1 MASSDFDDY
10 RAKVNEYVEAHKSQ
24 PAINKLLHNEPISV
38 DDYKELE
45 RIFTEELSTAEDY
58 QMNYQD
64 IGTFHLA
71 CLLEK
76 LPRWRVFYL
85 YCRGKTKY

>member
-1 MASSDFDDY
+1 MKSLRVFYGSENIWNIKTKIPEFFREEGRKVDIASSDFDDY

-45 RIFTEELSTAEDY
+45 KFFTFIAEKRP
-58 QMNYQD
+58 N
-64 IGTFHLA
+64 A
-71 CLLEK
+71 E
-76 LPRWRVFYL
+76 
-85 YCRGKTKY
+85 

>member
-1 MASSDFDDY
+1 MDIASSDFDDY

-45 RIFTEELSTAEDY
+45 KFFTFIAEKRP
-58 QMNYQD
+58 N
-64 IGTFHLA
+64 A
-71 CLLEK
+71 E
-76 LPRWRVFYL
+76 
-85 YCRGKTKY
+85 